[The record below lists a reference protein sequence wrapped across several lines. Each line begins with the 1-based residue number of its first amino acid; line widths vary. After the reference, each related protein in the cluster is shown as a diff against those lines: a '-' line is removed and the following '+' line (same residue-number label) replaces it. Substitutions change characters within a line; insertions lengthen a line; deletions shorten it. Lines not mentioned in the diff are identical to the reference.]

1 MNEFLNVRE
10 NAVLYD
16 AILIGGNVPTLF
28 PTAQWY
34 ANFQAA
40 ALANEWALFN
50 IRNEAMV
57 GAAYCN
63 MDSIDKMTFP
73 FQVSSI
79 GVQFFAMPAAGKTN
93 IDTYGLSDE
102 QREAA
107 GMLIWLQEIAKH
119 TSLILKINQDE
130 KLVVN
135 CTQVPSGYGVEG
147 DIGITAPSA
156 FCAAFSTWGNGD
168 KEISNR
174 FRFPVPLDIP
184 RNQTISCK
192 LELSAI
198 GKQLLAACAG
208 PLSLITKDDEDG
220 AIMDP
225 PSVPTVLS
233 SVCGVR
239 VSLEGHRFVQQRGM
253 LHV

>member
-1 MNEFLNVRE
+1 MDEFKNVRE

-16 AILIGGNVPTLF
+16 AILIGSNIPTLY

-34 ANFQAA
+34 ATFVAA
-40 ALANEWALFN
+40 ALANEWSLFN

-73 FQVSSI
+73 FRVASI
-79 GVQFFAMPAAGKTN
+79 GVQFFAMPSPGKN
-93 IDTYGLSDE
+93 LPDAFGLSDE
-102 QREAA
+102 QNEAS
-107 GMLIWLQEIAKH
+107 GMLLWLQEIAKH

-135 CTQVPSGYGVEG
+135 CTQAPSGYGVSG
-147 DIGITAPSA
+147 DVGVTAPSA
-156 FCAAFSTWGNGD
+156 HCAAFSTWGNGD

-174 FRFPVPLDIP
+174 FKFPVPLDIP

-198 GKQLLAACAG
+198 GKRIMAAMHG
-208 PLSLITKDDEDG
+208 PQILVTREDEDG
-220 AIMDP
+220 STEDP
-225 PSVPTVLS
+225 PVIPFPLS
-233 SVCGVR
+233 SVVGVR
-239 VSLEGHRFVQQRGM
+239 VSLEGFRYVQQRGQ